1 MPDVLLW
8 GLIVF
13 TLTHLLTQERGPFGL
28 FARWRS
34 LNGIGLDEN
43 GNIITSS
50 EWAALW
56 ACSTCTAFWIAVGVT
71 LFRGDVWYMA
81 IAYWGISILLSAW
94 VTR

>member
-1 MPDVLLW
+1 MPDVLLF

-13 TLTHLLTQERGPFGL
+13 TLTHLLTQERGPFGV

-34 LNGIGLDEN
+34 LNGIGSDEH
-43 GNIITSS
+43 GNLIVPH

-56 ACSTCTAFWIAVGVT
+56 ACSTCTAFWLAAGITV
-71 LFRGDVWYMA
+71 FNGDKWYMT

-94 VTR
+94 INR